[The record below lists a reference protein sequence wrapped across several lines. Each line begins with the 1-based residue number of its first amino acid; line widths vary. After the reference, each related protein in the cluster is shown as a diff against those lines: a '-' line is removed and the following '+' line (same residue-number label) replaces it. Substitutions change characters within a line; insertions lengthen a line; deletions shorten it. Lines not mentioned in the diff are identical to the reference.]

1 MKGFQGA
8 LAAGGLS
15 LSPAAPASAQLLGGR
30 AVMAGYPASHSDIQF
45 AGNAIY
51 TTNRGCR

>member
-15 LSPAAPASAQLLGGR
+15 LSPAALASTQLLGGR